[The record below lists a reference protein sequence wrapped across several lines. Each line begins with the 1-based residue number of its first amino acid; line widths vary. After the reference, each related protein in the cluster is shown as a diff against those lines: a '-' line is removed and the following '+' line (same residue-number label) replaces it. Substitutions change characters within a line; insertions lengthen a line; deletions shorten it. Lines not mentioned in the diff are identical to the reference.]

1 MRVTISIVMDHQIK
15 RDEAAADPRRLY
27 SESFEK
33 PPWRWPSTHETRNR
47 IRDAWRWEEPRK
59 RIAEDRRR
67 KRKRGEERKKK
78 EEKGQAKWDD
88 GDDEDRRPTEKMNHE
103 PSGLHLTPS

>member
-33 PPWRWPSTHETRNR
+33 PP
-47 IRDAWRWEEPRK
+47 
-59 RIAEDRRR
+59 
-67 KRKRGEERKKK
+67 
-78 EEKGQAKWDD
+78 
-88 GDDEDRRPTEKMNHE
+88 
-103 PSGLHLTPS
+103 